1 MANRSKI
8 RRRAASS
15 AGLIEARRK
24 RLAAAEPAQ
33 ESAQESAQE
42 LAQGRL
48 DRGPP
53 VAVIDI
59 GSNSVRLVVYEGLTR
74 SPTPIFNE
82 KVLCGLGREVQSTG
96 LLAPDAVDKALTAL
110 RRFRM
115 LCDRIEVPQLFVIAT
130 AACRDATNGR
140 AFIADAARV
149 CRTKVELVS
158 GKREAELSAL
168 GVVSG
173 FHRPDGIVG
182 DLGGGSLELT
192 DIHGHRVKPGVT
204 FPLGG
209 LALQDISSKSLKK
222 AEKVVKK
229 ALAGAELL
237 DAGAGRTF
245 FAIGG
250 TWRSLA
256 RLHMW
261 QTGYPL
267 HVMHGYVIPA
277 REALDFSGLV
287 HRVNPE
293 TLSQIEVVADARRPL
308 LAYAAL
314 VLEHVVRLARPKDVV
329 ISALGVREGVLY
341 SLLDDEE
348 RRKDPLI
355 AAAGELNLLRS
366 RSPAHGE
373 ELINWTDRFIAS
385 SGLDET
391 AEERRLRH
399 AACLLADIGWRAHP
413 DYRGEQSLN
422 IIANAAFVAID
433 HPGRTFLAL
442 AVFFRHV
449 GLIDEELSPRLREL
463 ASTRVLDRAR
473 VLGAALRVAY
483 LVSASTP
490 GVLPKTPMLVER
502 GRLVLRFENGLKDL
516 AGERVFVRLRQL
528 ARLIGR
534 EPVMDAV

>member
-1 MANRSKI
+1 MNM
-8 RRRAASS
+8 
-15 AGLIEARRK
+15 
-24 RLAAAEPAQ
+24 
-33 ESAQESAQE
+33 
-42 LAQGRL
+42 AQGRL
-48 DRGPP
+48 DHGPP

-82 KVLCGLGREVQSTG
+82 KVLAGLGREVQSTG
-96 LLAPDAVDKALTAL
+96 LLAADAVDKALTSIK
-110 RRFRM
+110 RFRA
-115 LCDRIEVPQLFVIAT
+115 LCDRMEVGKLWAIAT
-130 AACRDATNGR
+130 AACRDAKNGA
-140 AFIADAARV
+140 AFVAEAERI
-149 CRTKVELVS
+149 CRTKIEILS

-192 DIHGHRVKPGVT
+192 EVHGQRIKGGIT
-204 FPLGG
+204 MPLGG
-209 LALQDISSKSLKK
+209 LALQDISSKSIKK
-222 AEKVVKK
+222 AEKIVEKT
-229 ALAGAELL
+229 L
-237 DAGAGRTF
+237 DDVDMLKQGKGRTF
-245 FAIGG
+245 YAIGG
-250 TWRSLA
+250 TWRALA

-261 QTGYPL
+261 QHGYPL

-277 REALDFSGLV
+277 KEAYEFSNLV
-287 HRVNPE
+287 RRVNPE
-293 TLSQIEVVADARRPL
+293 TLSQIEVVTDARRPL
-308 LAYAAL
+308 LAYAGL
-314 VLEHVVRLARPKDVV
+314 VLEHLVSVAKPKEVVV
-329 ISALGVREGVLY
+329 SALGVREGLLY
-341 SLLDDEE
+341 SLIDARE
-348 RRKDPLI
+348 REKDPLL
-355 AAAGELNLLRS
+355 AAASELNVLRS

-373 ELINWTDRFIAS
+373 ELIAWTDRFMAS

-391 AEERRLRH
+391 ADERRLRH

-449 GLIDEELSPRLREL
+449 GLIDDELSPRLREL
-463 ASTRVLDRAR
+463 ASTRMLDRAR

-483 LVSASTP
+483 LVSASTT
-490 GVLPKTPMLVER
+490 GVLPKTPMTVER
-502 GRLVLRFENGLKDL
+502 GKLVLRFSNGFKAL
-516 AGERVFVRLRQL
+516 AGERVFARLRQL

-534 EPVMDAV
+534 EPVMESD